1 MSWFCKLIP
10 WYFYPCKCNT
20 EQQPFPTSPLPTVHM
35 ECIIFMF
42 MFILLWNR
50 LKWLNLKIIFRVA
63 LHYIIFKVL
72 KAVTFGDLC
81 AVKDEFVAP
90 RLIFIL
96 FPIIQ
101 RLRTERDSL
110 KETIEELR
118 CVQAQEG
125 QLTTTGKKPNEI
137 KCIFSKVYGTS
148 MESLE
153 CTFI

>member
-1 MSWFCKLIP
+1 M
-10 WYFYPCKCNT
+10 
-20 EQQPFPTSPLPTVHM
+20 
-35 ECIIFMF
+35 
-42 MFILLWNR
+42 
-50 LKWLNLKIIFRVA
+50 
-63 LHYIIFKVL
+63 L

-125 QLTTTGKKPNEI
+125 QLTTTGKKTRLNASFL
-137 KCIFSKVYGTS
+137 KFTALLWRVLNALLFST
-148 MESLE
+148 E
-153 CTFI
+153 

>member
-1 MSWFCKLIP
+1 MWNVLYLWLCLFCYEIDWNALIWKLSL
-10 WYFYPCKCNT
+10 
-20 EQQPFPTSPLPTVHM
+20 E
-35 ECIIFMF
+35 
-42 MFILLWNR
+42 
-50 LKWLNLKIIFRVA
+50 
-63 LHYIIFKVL
+63 LHYIIFNVL

-125 QLTTTGKKPNEI
+125 QLTTTGKKQMRLNASFL
-137 KCIFSKVYGTS
+137 KFTGLLWRVLNVLLFST
-148 MESLE
+148 E
-153 CTFI
+153 